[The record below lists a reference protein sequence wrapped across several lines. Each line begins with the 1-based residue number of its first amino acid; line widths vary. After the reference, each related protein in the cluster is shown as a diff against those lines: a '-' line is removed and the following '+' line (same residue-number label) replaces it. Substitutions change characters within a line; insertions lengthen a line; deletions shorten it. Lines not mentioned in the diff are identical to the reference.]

1 MTAEERAAL
10 FDNPLN
16 QSRLSYRVANDISF
30 YSNDGRQRPDSGNS
44 FRQDHDDY
52 DDNDMETAGGFN
64 FDDLMREKVQ
74 KDSTRPPDAP
84 HAQHQY

>member
-1 MTAEERAAL
+1 MSRSKLLGTAAA
-10 FDNPLN
+10 FD
-16 QSRLSYRVANDISF
+16 AAA
-30 YSNDGRQRPDSGNS
+30 
-44 FRQDHDDY
+44 DDY

-84 HAQHQY
+84 HAQH